1 MLKEI
6 KNRRSCRKFDAN
18 KYPSDEMI
26 NEIVEAGLNAPSAI
40 NSQDGVI
47 LIVKDRVAR
56 DKLMEINKKY
66 ARFPVEDPFYRAP
79 VILLVMNKK
88 TPFAKYDGA
97 LMMENMMLEATH
109 LGLGNIWIHRAKESL
124 EDPEFKEIVKDLD
137 INIDEYEGI
146 GNLALGY
153 SLMDSYPPKKIKD
166 NRYFVI

>member
-6 KNRRSCRKFDAN
+6 ENRRSCRKFDAK

-26 NEIVEAGLNAPSAI
+26 NEIIEAGLHAPSAK
-40 NSQDGVI
+40 NNQDGVI
-47 LIVKDRVAR
+47 LVVKSKDAR
-56 DKLMEINKKY
+56 DKLMKINKKY
-66 ARFPVEDPFYRAP
+66 LRFEAEDPFYHAP

-124 EDPEFKEIVKDLD
+124 EDPEFKEIVKGFD

-166 NRYFVI
+166 KRYFVI